1 MGMVEGIRTSGG
13 AMRPAMLAQAILA
26 NNLANATTSG
36 FQQDRIAFERT
47 AGRPGQEGSG
57 ESAAG
62 APDVRTAL
70 DGRPGPYQVTQN
82 PFDLALQGE
91 GYFVVA
97 TPEGDRYT
105 RAGHFQLAAD
115 GTLTTPEGYP
125 VLSSGGPLTLPATAE
140 LRVTAGGEIRDER
153 QVFGRLRVVRFEAES
168 GAALRHAG
176 SGLFTT
182 DAEPVDAAET
192 RVLQGVLEGPN
203 VEPLQALVEMVTL
216 LRHFEMNEKA
226 LHAQDETLGA
236 LLDAVRA

>member
-1 MGMVEGIRTSGG
+1 MIEGIRTSGA
-13 AMRPAMLAQAILA
+13 AMRPAAIAQEILA

-36 FQQDRIAFERT
+36 FQQDRLAFERVLDQ
-47 AGRPGQEGSG
+47 PGA
-57 ESAAG
+57 ESAPASG
-62 APDVRTAL
+62 APEVRSAL

-82 PFDLALQGE
+82 PFDLALQGD

-115 GTLTTPEGYP
+115 GTLATPEGHP
-125 VLSSGGPLTLPATAE
+125 VLSSGGPLTLPTSGE
-140 LRVTAGGEIRDER
+140 VRVTADGEIRDER
-153 QVFGRLRVVRFEAES
+153 QVYGRLRIVRFEAGE
-168 GAALRHAG
+168 GAAPRHAG
-176 SGLFTT
+176 GGLL
-182 DAEPVDAAET
+182 AAEGEPVDATET

-226 LHAQDETLGA
+226 LRAQDESLGA
-236 LLDAVRA
+236 LLDALRA